1 MTLVDSNVLLDL
13 ITGDP
18 VWAEWS
24 VDRLDEAARSGPLVI
39 NDVIFAE
46 LSVRYA
52 RIEALE
58 LFLEGTGLELTSIP
72 RPALFLAAKA
82 FQNYRKAGG
91 QRSGV
96 LPDFFIGAHAAVSD
110 IPLLTRDPRRYRTYF
125 PTVKLVAPDLVGE

>member
-13 ITGDP
+13 ITNDP

-24 VDRLDEAARSGPLVI
+24 VDRLDEAARSGPLFV

-46 LSVRYA
+46 LSVRYE

-58 LFLEGTGLELTSIP
+58 IFLQGAGLELRPIP

-110 IPLLTRDPRRYRTYF
+110 VPLLTRDARRYRTYF
-125 PTVKLVAPDLVGE
+125 STVKLVAPDQPGE

>member
-1 MTLVDSNVLLDL
+1 MTLVDANVLLDL

-18 VWAEWS
+18 AWAEWS
-24 VDRLDEAARSGPLVI
+24 VDHLEEAARSGPLFI

-46 LSVRYA
+46 LSVRYE

-58 LFLEGTGLELTSIP
+58 AFLEGAFLELVPIP

-82 FQNYRKAGG
+82 FQHYRKSGG

-110 IPLLTRDPRRYRTYF
+110 VPLLTRDARRYRTYF
-125 PTVKLVAPDLVGE
+125 PTVKLVAPDRVGE